1 MSFRDI
7 SYPFPIFDSL
17 QNCRVRRLRRAS
29 LLLGAIGIGD
39 DPTGQRCR
47 PRAVDDPSMSAGFA
61 GTVVEK
67 NLLTFRDLPGPKALP
82 VVGNRLALA
91 GPGGPNQALQQWNDR
106 YGSTYRLRLP
116 APAVVTSDP
125 FLVNAVLRQRPE
137 TFRRSPRVT
146 STLRELGIHG
156 VFTAEGEQWQRLRGI
171 ANRSLNARH
180 LNAYFDTL
188 TRSAERLRLKWHA
201 AAGERIDVL
210 DEMMRY
216 TLDVTVG
223 LAVGYDLNSVEDHGG
238 GLSARLPELFPEIG
252 RRLYA
257 PVPYWR
263 FLPSARR
270 RRLAE
275 TMRELS
281 EIIGRHYETAKARVA
296 GGATPSDFL
305 EVLATPEEGEPELT
319 HAELVGN
326 VLTMLL
332 AGEDTTSAT
341 AAWTLHYLA
350 NDPELLRRVRAEA
363 EAVLGDRRFAH
374 APAELRKLELA
385 GAAVREAIRM
395 RPVAPYLA
403 MQARHDV
410 VLAGGTHALRVDAG
424 TIVFVLL
431 SRGAHHDAARFPEPN
446 RFHPE
451 RWLGAGPAV
460 NSVTAPFMPFGGG
473 PRFCPGHNLA
483 LMETT
488 LVVSMLCREFD
499 LEPDTS
505 AGPVGE
511 RTAFSVFPTNLHVRA
526 RLPQPGS
533 PSGPAREAPV
543 CRPHTPLAGNPG
555 RQR

>member
-1 MSFRDI
+1 M
-7 SYPFPIFDSL
+7 
-17 QNCRVRRLRRAS
+17 
-29 LLLGAIGIGD
+29 
-39 DPTGQRCR
+39 
-47 PRAVDDPSMSAGFA
+47 
-61 GTVVEK
+61 VEQE
-67 NLLTFRDLPGPKALP
+67 LLTFRDLPGPPSLP
-82 VVGNRLALA
+82 VVGNKLALA
-91 GPGGPNQALQQWNDR
+91 GPGGPNRALQQWNDR

-146 STLRELGIHG
+146 STLQELGIHG
-156 VFTAEGEQWQRLRGI
+156 VFTAEGEEWQRLRGI
-171 ANRSLNARH
+171 ATRSLNAAH
-180 LNAYFDTL
+180 LTAYFDTL
-188 TRSAERLRLKWHA
+188 TRSTERLRLKWHA
-201 AAGERIDVL
+201 AAAAGDRIDVL

-263 FLPSARR
+263 FLPSASR

-281 EIIGRHYETAKARVA
+281 DIIGTHFEAAKARIA
-296 GGATPSDFL
+296 GGAAPANFL
-305 EVLATPEEGEPELT
+305 EALAAPEDGEPELT

-350 NDPELLRRVRAEA
+350 HDPEMLRRVRAEA
-363 EAVLGDRRFAH
+363 ETVLGDRRFAH
-374 APAELRKLELA
+374 TPAALRKLELA

-403 MQARHDV
+403 MQAQQDV
-410 VLAGGTHALRVDAG
+410 VLAGRRHALKVDAG

-431 SRGAHHDAARFPEPN
+431 SRGAHHDEARFPEPG
-446 RFHPE
+446 RFRPE
-451 RWLGAGPAV
+451 RWLGAGPAA

-473 PRFCPGHNLA
+473 PRFCPGRNLA
-483 LMETT
+483 LVETT

-526 RLPQPGS
+526 RLPQPVS
-533 PSGPAREAPV
+533 
-543 CRPHTPLAGNPG
+543 PG
-555 RQR
+555 RS